1 MLFWLFHLQLR
12 REKIYYLK
20 IDHMKRKDLLF
31 KNRSYEEKRFIH
43 PWLILLLQ
51 IDHVKDITPLIIS
64 VNFFFGEYAKTSL

>member
-1 MLFWLFHLQLR
+1 MWKDVILIVSLTI
-12 REKIYYLK
+12 K
-20 IDHMKRKDLLF
+20 KRKDLLF